1 MPPTDPHLLSAR
13 LEILRLLN
21 ILLALPSLLTPP
33 HSFPLVPNRWRDAL
47 VGGATLDRKVV
58 LCLLCSILNT
68 ALASGAPPLLP
79 TGGLSGL
86 AGGFGLGGALD
97 VATGAA
103 EKLGGVVLRR
113 EDVKGL
119 LKSTC
124 LQLLSILLVEHGQ
137 TLEQPSSADPTPS
150 PNAFTYYLSK
160 LHRASDFDFIR
171 IGIFTIFNNAFNQPL
186 LPVGVL
192 GGGTG
197 AGRTGNATEALVVL
211 WRTMEYNP
219 KFLSHMLETECGGEL
234 LVHLLT
240 FCLEFKDDESESTSP
255 VQGDLG

>member
-1 MPPTDPHLLSAR
+1 M
-13 LEILRLLN
+13 
-21 ILLALPSLLTPP
+21 
-33 HSFPLVPNRWRDAL
+33 
-47 VGGATLDRKVV
+47 
-58 LCLLCSILNT
+58 
-68 ALASGAPPLLP
+68 
-79 TGGLSGL
+79 
-86 AGGFGLGGALD
+86 D

-119 LKSTC
+119 LKATC

-137 TLEQPSSADPTPS
+137 PVEEASSSDSTPT

-171 IGIFTIFNNAFNQPL
+171 IGIFNIFNNAFNQPL

-192 GGGTG
+192 GGGTA

-211 WRTMEYNP
+211 WRTMEYSP
-219 KFLSHMLETECGGEL
+219 KFLSHLLETECGGEL

-240 FCLEFKDDESESTSP
+240 FCLEFKDDEGEFVIPIALRRS
-255 VQGDLG
+255 